1 MGSKSSQANSAQT
14 TQNYDQRQVNSTTI
28 DDRDLTNVYDWSDH
42 STRTNVQQSWDNS
55 IRVSDSSDR
64 RQSWTD
70 NSDRSQDNSIR
81 VSDSSDRRQSWTDSS
96 DRSQDNSIRVD
107 DNSDRRQSWT
117 DSSDRSN
124 RQSWDNS
131 IRVDDSSDRSQS
143 WYSEVN
149 DSSQRNTTTVNW
161 TGTDA
166 GAAKLLEGISRDQT
180 DGIKTIA
187 GFGDDALRRMG
198 ESATSL
204 YATAGSNAVRSFDLA
219 TQRSTDAW
227 TATVEKSTG
236 LIDSLLK
243 GASNTVNA
251 ARDISQQA
259 ITSFQPAENKA
270 QDTSLKLGMIA
281 AAGVAVLMI
290 TRNK

>member
-42 STRTNVQQSWDNS
+42 STRTNIDNS
-55 IRVSDSSDR
+55 IDVR
-64 RQSWTD
+64 
-70 NSDRSQDNSIR
+70 
-81 VSDSSDRRQSWTDSS
+81 
-96 DRSQDNSIRVD
+96 
-107 DNSDRRQSWT
+107 

-124 RQSWDNS
+124 RQSW
-131 IRVDDSSDRSQS
+131 
-143 WYSEVN
+143 YSEAN
-149 DSSQRNTTTVNW
+149 DSSQRNTTTVNY

-198 ESATSL
+198 ESATSM

-227 TATVEKSTG
+227 SATVEKSSG

-281 AAGVAVLMI
+281 AAGVAVLML
-290 TRNK
+290 TRKK

>member
-42 STRTNVQQSWDNS
+42 STRTNIDNS
-55 IRVSDSSDR
+55 IRVQDSSDR

-70 NSDRSQDNSIR
+70 NSDSSIR
-81 VSDSSDRRQSWTDSS
+81 LS
-96 DRSQDNSIRVD
+96 
-107 DNSDRRQSWT
+107 

-131 IRVDDSSDRSQS
+131 IDVRDSSDRSNRQSWDNSIDVRDSSDRSQS

-227 TATVEKSTG
+227 AATVEKSTG

-281 AAGVAVLMI
+281 AAGVAVLML